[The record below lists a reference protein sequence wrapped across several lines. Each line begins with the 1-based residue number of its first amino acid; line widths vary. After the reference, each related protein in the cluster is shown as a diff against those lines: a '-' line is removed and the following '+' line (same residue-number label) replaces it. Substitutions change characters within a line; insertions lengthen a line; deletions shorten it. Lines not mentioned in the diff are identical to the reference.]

1 MKHIVLA
8 ATAIA
13 LFVASPSYA
22 QNFKRVTKEAD
33 FRAIFVGKNLSFP
46 GGTAVIHANGK
57 TDGKLDKKGKYH
69 GVWAWQKRFYCRN
82 LVIGGKETGTN
93 CQKIEIDGNTAR
105 FTRDQGKGRVSVIT
119 IN

>member
-1 MKHIVLA
+1 MKILISTAIAVALLSTTA
-8 ATAIA
+8 ATAQ
-13 LFVASPSYA
+13 S
-22 QNFKRVTKEAD
+22 FKRVTKEAD
-33 FRAIFVGKNLSFP
+33 FQAIFVGKNLSFP

-82 LVIGGKETGTN
+82 LVIGGKETGTD
-93 CQKIEIDGNTAR
+93 CQKVEFNGTSAR
-105 FTRDQGKGRVSVIT
+105 FIREKGKGRVTEIT